1 MTDRLE
7 VGPMQDPPL
16 YLTCVPS
23 FFMASA
29 GRQLPDRTRV
39 KHPPNCFWRSRGRHG
54 DIAVG
59 SEVQRDVADT
69 RVMVS
74 DIHRN
79 VVTQSQ
85 GGAENQR
92 RSVSNVRT
100 PIHHRANAHLCP
112 DPK

>member
-1 MTDRLE
+1 MADIRSGVIEGSRQNPTSRAFYAKNDDRPAGGWTYAE
-7 VGPMQDPPL
+7 S
-16 YLTCVPS
+16 S
-23 FFMASA
+23 FVFNVRSVVFLWPVLVVNS
-29 GRQLPDRTRV
+29 QTE
-39 KHPPNCFWRSRGRHG
+39 HPPNCFWRSRGRHG

-85 GGAENQR
+85 EGAENQR
-92 RSVSNVRT
+92 R
-100 PIHHRANAHLCP
+100 
-112 DPK
+112 